1 LYTYYE
7 SNLCRNSHRN
17 ETNFDATSPD
27 LTLNKT
33 VKISPPTDDEVNG
46 ESQNDLA
53 FESNHIAL
61 GNSVE
66 AAVDSQ
72 ATNIS
77 PASAQNSSQLPD
89 TNTTSSDAPF
99 SASPAQQPE
108 TSSLLVSA
116 EAAID
121 SAVDD
126 IAATSTVPPVV
137 EAQESDL
144 RDTTSSLALAQ
155 PSGEPSAE
163 TAQEEALHD
172 IGLDFKPDEGFA
184 SVEPDPEVGA
194 DLGENDLVFEPSTD
208 APEPTL
214 DEPIP
219 PPSEPLLDLNPSIS
233 SEAAPEPPHAQE
245 EVSAPAPK
253 DPEPNMEQPDTEMAD
268 APGLAAPPKITH
280 DREDD
285 DETEPSAKRTKTE
298 DVEIRPDFPQPT
310 QNGDVSAAKPK
321 ESEITPFHVK
331 EITKILKNAARTHS
345 GKNFRAPVR
354 QLWPGFAEQYDAKI
368 LNQIDLSTMEKK
380 LKDGLYPT
388 LQAVRDDVQLLYN
401 NAVLFNGDP
410 HTITTAA
417 LEVRDSLFVKLNN
430 LPPEPAPL
438 PKREK
443 KAKRATPVP
452 EAGASTSPSASTAPR
467 VPPARRQSRGA
478 HSGPAP
484 AAAPAAPTFALDPT
498 TSTPLIRRDST
509 KAEGGRPKREIHPPK
524 NKDLPY
530 TVRPKSK
537 KHATELKFCK
547 EVLTEIQKQKYY
559 PITNPFMVPVDPVA
573 LNIPNYFTIIKKPMD
588 VSTVAKKLD
597 EGNYTTAGEFEKDFR
612 QIVANCL
619 RFNPPGNPVHLMG
632 KQFEE
637 LFDSQWVRK
646 DEWIAEHSPAAASPE
661 RTTESEDEESED
673 EAPEQTATATV
684 SAARQRLIEEQGKL
698 ITLMGAKKP
707 EPSLIQMQQD
717 MVNIVQ
723 KLVND
728 EEAAIKAKKV
738 KKPKAPKPA
747 KKAAPVKKVAAPKKG
762 GSQKAKYMG
771 TLEKETISAGLMS
784 LPDDVSGTVLEMI
797 KADQPAV
804 DVSLLF
810 QVVRS
815 LANIYRSVMMAPSS
829 LILISLALLLY
840 GEYMA

>member
-1 LYTYYE
+1 MSSSPSLFKLYTYYE
-7 SNLCRNSHRN
+7 SKLCRNSNRN
-17 ETNFDATSPD
+17 ETTLDATSPD
-27 LTLNKT
+27 LTFNKT
-33 VKISPPTDDEVNG
+33 VEISPPADSEVNG
-46 ESQNDLA
+46 ESQNLLA

-61 GNSVE
+61 GDSVD
-66 AAVDSQ
+66 AAMESQ
-72 ATNIS
+72 ATEIS

-89 TNTTSSDAPF
+89 TNTTTSEAPF
-99 SASPAQQPE
+99 STSPDAQQPD
-108 TSSLLVSA
+108 TSSLLISA
-116 EAAID
+116 DSAID

-126 IAATSTVPPVV
+126 VAGASTVPPVV

-155 PSGEPSAE
+155 PTTEPPAE
-163 TAQEEALHD
+163 EPQDEQLAD
-172 IGLDFKPDEGFA
+172 FGLEFKENENSA
-184 SVEPDPEVGA
+184 SVVEPEPEVGA
-194 DLGENDLVFEPSTD
+194 DLGVNEFAFEPSTA
-208 APEPTL
+208 APEPPL
-214 DEPIP
+214 DEPIATQ
-219 PPSEPLLDLNPSIS
+219 SEAVLNLNPSIP
-233 SEAAPEPPHAQE
+233 SEAAPEPQLVQE
-245 EVSAPAPK
+245 QISAHEPEMSEPK
-253 DPEPNMEQPDTEMAD
+253 IGQPDAEMAD
-268 APGLAAPPKITH
+268 APGLAAPPKVTH
-280 DREDD
+280 EREDD
-285 DETEPSAKRTKTE
+285 DEMERSAKRTKTDDE
-298 DVEIRPDFPQPT
+298 DTQPDLPQPT
-310 QNGDVSAAKPK
+310 QNGDTSAAKA
-321 ESEITPFHVK
+321 ETVSDITPFQSK
-331 EITKILKNAARTHS
+331 EITKILKNGARTQS

-368 LNQIDLSTMEKK
+368 SNQVDLASMEKK

-388 LQAVRDDVQLLYN
+388 LQAVKDDIQLLYD
-401 NAVLFNGDP
+401 NAVTFNGPD
-410 HTITTAA
+410 HSITKAA
-417 LEVRDSLFVKLNN
+417 LEVRISLLGKLDH

-443 KAKRATPVP
+443 KAAKRSTPVP
-452 EAGASTSPSASTAPR
+452 EVAASASPGAGAAPR

-478 HSGPAP
+478 HTGPAP
-484 AAAPAAPTFALDPT
+484 AAAPTAPTFALDPT

-547 EVLTEIQKQKYY
+547 EVLVEIQKPKYY
-559 PITNPFMVPVDPVA
+559 AFTSPFMVPVDPVA

-588 VSTVAKKLD
+588 ISTVAKKLD
-597 EGNYTTAGEFEKDFR
+597 EGNYSTAGEFEKDFK
-612 QIVANCL
+612 QIVWNCL
-619 RFNPPGNPVHLMG
+619 KFNPPGNPVHLMG
-632 KQFEE
+632 KQLEE
-637 LFDSQWVRK
+637 LFDTQWSRK

-661 RTTESEDEESED
+661 RTPESEDEESED
-673 EAPEQTATATV
+673 EAPEPTSTAA

-698 ITLMGAKKP
+698 ITLMTSKKP

-738 KKPKAPKPA
+738 KKPKAPKA
-747 KKAAPVKKVAAPKKG
+747 VKKAAPVKKAPAAKKG
-762 GSQKAKYMG
+762 GSQKQRYMG

-804 DVSLLF
+804 DVSPLF
-810 QVVRS
+810 QGCLVS
-815 LANIYRSVMMAPSS
+815 LT
-829 LILISLALLLY
+829 
-840 GEYMA
+840 